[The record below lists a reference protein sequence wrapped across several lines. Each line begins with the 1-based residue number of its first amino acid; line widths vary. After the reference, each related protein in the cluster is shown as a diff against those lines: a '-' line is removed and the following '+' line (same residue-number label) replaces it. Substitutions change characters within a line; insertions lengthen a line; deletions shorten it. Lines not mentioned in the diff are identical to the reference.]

1 MRKYTFIALIAGS
14 LFVEGA
20 RTVVVI
26 RARLAFVALSFEEVL
41 AEQFGV
47 SDCLAARRRGTPIPV
62 FAAFAAP

>member
-1 MRKYTFIALIAGS
+1 MRKHTVRALVADS
-14 LFVEGA
+14 LFMKGA
-20 RTVVVI
+20 HTVVVI
-26 RARLAFVALSFEEVL
+26 CARLAFVALSFEEIL